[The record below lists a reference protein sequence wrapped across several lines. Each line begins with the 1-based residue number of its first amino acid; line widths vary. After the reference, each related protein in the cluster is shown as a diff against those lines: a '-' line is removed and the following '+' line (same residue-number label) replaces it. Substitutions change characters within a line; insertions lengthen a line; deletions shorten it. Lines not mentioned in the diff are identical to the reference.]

1 MSRRVIDQIKPG
13 NEKQLSAMLADD
25 TIDQL
30 TSKAV
35 IVNPTDIQKITNGLK
50 KEQVV
55 YDLTPTGVETMQALY
70 TPKGNQRRD
79 PLKIRQTV
87 KQLTYQ
93 VVATKNQE
101 VASAEDF
108 FPQPRWAY
116 ANDQR
121 RRTSPPPAGQAERFR
136 RRRPDLRRH
145 HQEL

>member
-1 MSRRVIDQIKPG
+1 MCIRDR
-13 NEKQLSAMLADD
+13 
-25 TIDQL
+25 
-30 TSKAV
+30 
-35 IVNPTDIQKITNGLK
+35 
-50 KEQVV
+50 
-55 YDLTPTGVETMQALY
+55 ALY

-116 ANDQR
+116 ANDQLLVEDGAEHR
-121 RRTSPPPAGQAERFR
+121 LHPLAKPSVSDEDVRTFVDIIKSFKENKLRDESPQALSAFMYLMTAPLIWRIRQIYRSSNFGKSA
-136 RRRPDLRRH
+136 D
-145 HQEL
+145 